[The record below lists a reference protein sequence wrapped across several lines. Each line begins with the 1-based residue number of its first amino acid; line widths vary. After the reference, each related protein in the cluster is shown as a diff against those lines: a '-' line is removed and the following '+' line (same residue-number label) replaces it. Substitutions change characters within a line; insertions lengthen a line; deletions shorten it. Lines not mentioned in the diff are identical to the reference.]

1 MRANRYLH
9 IAVISATLLF
19 LVLCQTAAAGPP
31 KKHYCWLVPRLLV
44 KIWKLDKIVA
54 NQQIIID
61 QQESQ
66 IKELED
72 MLQNF
77 AAVPQTGQTQSYAS
91 GDDGDLQLGVQWLD
105 PRFTDNGDGTVT
117 DHLTGLIWLK
127 DADCFGKQSHGAAKR
142 LAGELAHGQCG
153 LSDGSASGDWH
164 MPNLRELLS
173 LIDYCNIEPALPSG
187 HPFSIDS
194 HDKIWT
200 GTEARRVWRGSDPDE
215 YVWGVGMPEGK
226 SYHMVSKRPYPED
239 PDVGNVWPVRVDN

>member
-127 DADCFGKQSHGAAKR
+127 NANCFGLLNWSAALDVSNN
-142 LAGELAHGQCG
+142 LADGQCG
-153 LSDGSASGDWH
+153 LIDGSSPGDWH
-164 MPNLRELLS
+164 LPNVLEFFS
-173 LIDYCNIEPALPSG
+173 LFDFGNESPPLPAE
-187 HPFSIDS
+187 HPFN
-194 HDKIWT
+194 
-200 GTEARRVWRGSDPDE
+200 
-215 YVWGVGMPEGK
+215 GVLEFYYW
-226 SYHMVSKRPYPED
+226 SSTT
-239 PDVGNVWPVRVDN
+239 